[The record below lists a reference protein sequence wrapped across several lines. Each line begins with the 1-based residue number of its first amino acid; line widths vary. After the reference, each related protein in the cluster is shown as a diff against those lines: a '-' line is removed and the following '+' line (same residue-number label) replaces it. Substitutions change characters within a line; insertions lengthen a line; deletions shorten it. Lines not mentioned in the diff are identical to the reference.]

1 MRITIAE
8 TKEYSNK
15 AKHILDEHEQKE
27 IIDYLSVH
35 PKAGVLIQGTVGI
48 RKLRWG
54 QKNKGKSGG
63 VRVIYYYHNELMPLY
78 LLTLFSKSER
88 ENINDQDK
96 KVLAKLVNLLVKS
109 YLENR
114 DE

>member
-1 MRITIAE
+1 M
-8 TKEYSNK
+8 
-15 AKHILDEHEQKE
+15 
-27 IIDYLSVH
+27 
-35 PKAGVLIQGTVGI
+35 
-48 RKLRWG
+48 
-54 QKNKGKSGG
+54 
-63 VRVIYYYHNELMPLY
+63 IYYYHNELMPLY